1 MTDQSPFVKPPM
13 TPLRIFFAI
22 LGGLILVAAGG
33 CTLYMGPAGLAYG
46 AWALVL
52 LIGVAPM
59 VVGGLILW
67 LALRWRRGEDS
78 GGSNGERKANG

>member
-1 MTDQSPFVKPPM
+1 MTGQPPGM
-13 TPLRIFFAI
+13 RPPITPLRIFFAI
-22 LGGLILVAAGG
+22 LGGLTMVAAGG

-67 LALRWRRGEDS
+67 AALRWRRAGDS
-78 GGSNGERKANG
+78 GGPNGGGLGG